1 MKLIIFL
8 SIFPLFLF
16 ASYENTKK
24 FYEDGEYEKAI
35 VEARAST
42 DEYNNPQLHLL
53 WAKSAQKLGRLDEA
67 MSAYERVV
75 MLDETNVDAKFE
87 LAKVYDETSRVSLA
101 KETSRELKN
110 YQLTP
115 EQRSALELIEGASI
129 QKVKAKAS
137 LMLGHD
143 SNINVSTS
151 SDKLDNFYQKTNSP
165 GEKSSLFTR
174 FNGSVSFIDEFAD
187 ENGAYAR
194 GDLKLY
200 YQNNTDAHYYDMFI
214 GSLDGGFGFRHSN
227 YNIYIPIG
235 IDKVNYLDT
244 SLMLQYKFEPRVDIS
259 LDKNYILNVVTSYKK
274 RVYNE
279 VKYEIMNDSSFSVG
293 FGLYYM
299 MDRDFIYFNTKY
311 ESFSSSEDVHALY
324 IDKDMITMSLG
335 ANYNINSLLV
345 SRLDYRYRSASYSDQ
360 RDDDYHQAELKFS
373 HFFQDKYELFISDR
387 YIKNSSNYVPANY
400 TKNIAILGLSMSY

>member
-1 MKLIIFL
+1 MRLIIFL
-8 SIFPLFLF
+8 STIPLLLL
-16 ASYENTKK
+16 ASYENTKE
-24 FYEDGEYEKAI
+24 FYEAGEYEKATI
-35 VEARAST
+35 EARAST
-42 DEYNNPQLHLL
+42 SEYNNPQLHLL

-87 LAKVYDETSRVSLA
+87 LAQVYDKTSRVTLA
-101 KETSRELKN
+101 KETSKELQN

-115 EQRSALELIEGASI
+115 EQRTALELIEGASI

-143 SNINVSTS
+143 SNINVSAA
-151 SDKLDNFYQKTNSP
+151 SDKL
-165 GEKSSLFTR
+165 SSLFTR
-174 FNGSVSFIDEFAD
+174 FNGSVSLIDEFAD

-214 GSLDGGFGFRHSN
+214 GSLDGGFGFRQGG
-227 YNIYIPIG
+227 YNIYVPVG
-235 IDKVNYLDT
+235 IDKVNYLNT

-259 LDKNYILNVVTSYKK
+259 LDKNYIVNVATSYKK

-279 VKYEIMNDSSFSVG
+279 AKYEIMNDSSLSVG

-299 MDRDFIYFNTKY
+299 MDRDFIYFNAKY

-324 IDKDMITMSLG
+324 IDKDMITISLG
-335 ANYNINSLLV
+335 ANYNLNSWLV

-360 RDDDYHQAELKFS
+360 RDDDYHQAQVKFS
-373 HFFQDKYELFISDR
+373 HFFKDKYEIFVSDR
-387 YIKNSSNYVPANY
+387 YLTNSSNYVPANY